1 MSAPAREVAAPDSGE
16 IERIRLIH
24 ARQRAAFAAHPYP
37 SADER
42 RERLKRLRSAQRQHQ
57 DPLAE
62 AMSEDYGGRSQFESK
77 MSDVLG
83 PVLEI
88 NHALGHLG
96 RWMRSRRRSTE
107 LLFATNRAYVM
118 YQPKGVVGIV
128 APWNFPVYLALGPL
142 VAALAAG
149 NRAMIK
155 MSEYTPRTT
164 EAVRALVT
172 ACFAE
177 DEVAV
182 FGGAVAAGQ
191 AFAATAFD
199 HLVFTGSPAVGPQVM
214 RAAAANLTPVT
225 LELGGKSPAIVGPDA
240 DLGAAAR
247 AIAHGK
253 AFNGGQTC
261 VAPDYALV
269 PRARVEAFA
278 AAVAAAFRG
287 FYPEVR
293 GNADY
298 TSVVNDRQHARLLD
312 LIADARAR
320 GATVTVAGT
329 IGPDRRLPLHVVTG
343 VRDDMRIARE
353 EIFGP
358 ILPLVGYD
366 TVEDALRYV
375 AARPRPLALYPFGLD
390 ARTLATVLA
399 STHSGG
405 VTVND
410 WGWHVFNHDLP
421 FGGTGTSGMGS
432 YHGEEG
438 FRELSHAKAVFRRHR
453 LFPVGLFYPP
463 YATSCSASHYGS
475 ISASRPAERDAR
487 ATRRATARRRRDRPQ
502 AAAEAARAAAR
513 RSRGGSRG
521 RRSAHCLCRC
531 SE

>member
-1 MSAPAREVAAPDSGE
+1 MSAAADPAGTDSAE
-16 IERIRLIH
+16 IERLQTIYG
-24 ARQRAAFAAHPYP
+24 RQRTAFAAHPYP
-37 SADER
+37 TADER
-42 RERLKRLRSAQRQHQ
+42 RARLKTLRAALRARQ
-57 DPLAE
+57 DELAD
-62 AMSEDYGGRSQFESK
+62 AMSDDFGGRSHFESK
-77 MSDVLG
+77 MADVLG

-96 RWMRSRRRSTE
+96 RWMRSRRRHTE

-118 YQPKGVVGIV
+118 YQPKGVVGII

-164 EAVRALVT
+164 EAVRALL
-172 ACFAE
+172 ADCFPE

-182 FGGAVAAGQ
+182 FGGAVAAAQ
-191 AFAATAFD
+191 AFSALPFD
-199 HLVFTGSPAVGPQVM
+199 HLVFTGSPAVAPHVM

-225 LELGGKSPAIVGPDA
+225 LELGGKSPAILAPNA
-240 DLGAAAR
+240 DLAAAAR

-253 AFNGGQTC
+253 TFNCGQIC
-261 VAPDYALV
+261 VSPDYALV
-269 PRARVEAFA
+269 PRARVEEFA
-278 AAVAAAFRG
+278 AAVAGVFRG
-287 FYPEVR
+287 LVPEVR

-298 TSVVNDRQHARLLD
+298 TSVVNDRQHSRLLD
-312 LIADARAR
+312 LIADARSR
-320 GATVTVAGT
+320 GATVTVAGS

-358 ILPLVGYD
+358 ILPVVGYD
-366 TVEDALRYV
+366 TLDEATAYV
-375 AARPRPLALYPFGLD
+375 AARPRPLALYPFGFDGAALESLLG
-390 ARTLATVLA
+390 A
-399 STHSGG
+399 THSGG

-438 FRELSHAKAVFRRHR
+438 FRELSHAKAVFKRHR
-453 LFPVGLFYPP
+453 FFPVGLFYPP
-463 YATSCSASHYGS
+463 YGNLVQRLVLRIYLGK
-475 ISASRPAERDAR
+475 PR
-487 ATRRATARRRRDRPQ
+487 A
-502 AAAEAARAAAR
+502 
-513 RSRGGSRG
+513 
-521 RRSAHCLCRC
+521 
-531 SE
+531 